1 MGAERTGAYVGQF
14 RDSLVSLQGY
24 LAVAFGVA
32 HVFQLEKAERRPTMR
47 VPGLL
52 DDMEF
57 KQVSSDYSIHSI
69 QQRLLDAS
77 RRAEVL
83 LRSRVPDPNP
93 LDSKE
98 YLNRYEFPQTRPIVL
113 REGRP
118 ELTALEFVVNS
129 IDFSFVRHVSA
140 VYYKMPN
147 EQPIHDPPNLYLI
160 HLWLTASGLW
170 HKEAIELLRHKRR
183 GREARKLL
191 HLELDEVPKTY
202 TVLTRFLERLGDEG
216 LWKVSKTFFWILVE
230 ADFFP
235 GSVYLAGDSQ
245 LIPTFSR
252 YRGCNSFQPECA
264 RLSVKRS
271 EVADALTR
279 SLDKSIHQWKPSQEE
294 PVPKQR
300 FIVSLPCPFGATTG
314 KNKRPL
320 EMRIGYLRLFDNNAP
335 TAGTDETSKWGLKN
349 DFLREHH
356 LGLRFEDS
364 RPVHAGLG
372 KYHLSCPHFPS
383 DPTARIG
390 WKNSNQP
397 DGDPIPVFGADVES
411 LTFLVPQLGLAL
423 PFGAL
428 GAPGNAPS
436 RLPALL
442 SILDDTDHKVRP
454 LTASLDARYDTFAT
468 YKVLRAREIS
478 PIIKLVHH
486 KDEDSPESTAKRGI
500 TIEGVPLARCGV
512 EMKANGFDYSAKRRS
527 FLCGF
532 QKSPE
537 VCAACPFGPDHT
549 KHGQVTKVSV
559 NKQPRYV
566 NDIARNSPHWSE
578 AYALR
583 TASERANADV
593 AGRVPTAIGRPR
605 LRGVTKITAKAILA
619 IQFLLWS
626 RIFTF
631 ISDVEHLNALSG
643 GLHSAVDKAVLLD
656 NAATL
661 HQLPDSLVTGLLP
674 SPFG

>member
-1 MGAERTGAYVGQF
+1 
-14 RDSLVSLQGY
+14 
-24 LAVAFGVA
+24 
-32 HVFQLEKAERRPTMR
+32 MR

-52 DDMEF
+52 DEMKF
-57 KQVSSDYSIHSI
+57 KQVSTDYSIHSI
-69 QQRLLDAS
+69 QQQLLDAS

-83 LRSRVPDPNP
+83 WRSLVPDPNP

-98 YLNRYEFPQTRPIVL
+98 YLNRYEFLHTRPIVL

-118 ELTALEFVVNS
+118 ELTALEFVINS
-129 IDFSFVRHVSA
+129 IDFSFVRDISA
-140 VYYKMPN
+140 AYYKRPN
-147 EQPIHDPPNLYLI
+147 QQPIHDPPNLYLI
-160 HLWLTASGLW
+160 HLWLTASGL
-170 HKEAIELLRHKRR
+170 HHEEAIELLRHRRR

-191 HLELDEVPKTY
+191 NLELDEVPKTY
-202 TVLTRFLERLGDEG
+202 TVLTRYLERLGDEG

-235 GSVYLAGDSQ
+235 GPVYLAGDSQ

-264 RLSVKRS
+264 ELSVKRS
-271 EVADALTR
+271 EVTDALAR
-279 SLDKSIHQWKPSQEE
+279 ALDKCIHQWKPSQEE
-294 PVPKQR
+294 PVPTQR
-300 FIVSLPCPFGATTG
+300 FVVSLPCPFGATTG

-335 TAGTDETSKWGLKN
+335 ATGTDETSNWGLKN

-356 LGLRFEDS
+356 LGLRFEES
-364 RPVHAGLG
+364 RLVRAGLG

-397 DGDPIPVFGADVES
+397 DGEPIPVFGADVES
-411 LTFLVPQLGLAL
+411 LTFLVPQLGLEL

-442 SILDDTDHKVRP
+442 SILDDIDHQVRP

-468 YKVLRAREIS
+468 YEVLRAREIS

-500 TIEGVPLARCGV
+500 TIDGVPLALCGV
-512 EMKANGFDYSAKRRS
+512 QMKANGFDYSTKRRS

-532 QKSPE
+532 QKSPS
-537 VCAACPFGPDHT
+537 VCADCPFGPDHT
-549 KHGQVTKVSV
+549 NHGQVTKVSV
-559 NKQPRYV
+559 NKHPRYV
-566 NDIARNSPHWSE
+566 NDIARNSPQWSC
-578 AYALR
+578 AYARR
-583 TASERANADV
+583 TASERTNADV
-593 AGRVPTAIGRPR
+593 AERVPTAIVRPR

-619 IQFLLWS
+619 LQFVLWS
-626 RIFTF
+626 RIYTF

-643 GLHSAVDKAVLLD
+643 GFHSAVDEAVLLH

-661 HQLPDSLVTGLLP
+661 HQLPDSLVAGLLP
-674 SPFG
+674 SHFG

>member
-1 MGAERTGAYVGQF
+1 
-14 RDSLVSLQGY
+14 
-24 LAVAFGVA
+24 
-32 HVFQLEKAERRPTMR
+32 MR

-52 DDMEF
+52 DELEF
-57 KQVSSDYSIHSI
+57 RQVSTDYSLHSI
-69 QQRLLDAS
+69 QQRLLNAS

-83 LRSRVPDPNP
+83 WEGQVPDPNP

-98 YLNRYEFPQTRPIVL
+98 YLNRYDFRHTRPIVL
-113 REGRP
+113 HEGRP

-129 IDFSFVRHVSA
+129 IDFSFVRHISA
-140 VYYKMPN
+140 EYYKMPN

-170 HKEAIELLRHKRR
+170 HEQAIKLLRHKRL

-191 HLELDEVPKTY
+191 NLKLDEVPKTY

-235 GSVYLAGDSQ
+235 GPIFLAGDSQ

-252 YRGCNSFQPECA
+252 YRGCNSFQPACA
-264 RLSVKRS
+264 ELSVKRS
-271 EVADALTR
+271 EVTDALAR
-279 SLDKSIHQWKPSQEE
+279 SLDKCIHGWKPSPKETA
-294 PVPKQR
+294 PKQR
-300 FIVSLPCPFGATTG
+300 FVVSLPCPFEATTG

-320 EMRIGYLRLFDNNAP
+320 EMRIGYLRLFDKNAP
-335 TAGTDETSKWGLKN
+335 AAGIDETLKWRLKS

-356 LGLRFEDS
+356 LGLRFEGS
-364 RPVHAGLG
+364 RLVGAGPG
-372 KYHLSCPHFPS
+372 EYHLSCPHFPS

-397 DGDPIPVFGADVES
+397 DGEPIPVFGADVES
-411 LTFLVPQLGLAL
+411 LTFLVPRLGLEL

-442 SILDDTDHKVRP
+442 SIFDDTDKQVLP
-454 LTASLDARYDTFAT
+454 LTASLDARYDTHAT
-468 YKVLRAREIS
+468 YEVLRAREIS
-478 PIIKLVHH
+478 PIVKLVHH
-486 KDEDSPESTAKRGI
+486 KNEDSPESTAKRGI

-512 EMKANGFDYSAKRRS
+512 EMKANGFDYSAKRRN

-532 QKSPE
+532 QQPPA
-537 VCAACPFGPDHT
+537 VCAACPFGPAHT
-549 KHGQVTKVSV
+549 KYGQVTKVSV
-559 NKQPRYV
+559 RKQPRYV
-566 NDIARNSPHWSE
+566 NDIPRNSPKWST
-578 AYALR
+578 AYARR
-583 TASERANADV
+583 TASERTNADV
-593 AGRVPTAIGRPR
+593 AERVPTAIVNPR

-619 IQFLLWS
+619 LQFLLWS
-626 RIFTF
+626 RVFTF
-631 ISDVEHLNALSG
+631 VSDVEHLNVISG
-643 GLHSAVDKAVLLD
+643 GLHAAVDEAVSLHK
-656 NAATL
+656 AATL
-661 HQLPDSLVTGLLP
+661 HQLPDTLVNGLLP
-674 SPFG
+674 SHFG

>member
-1 MGAERTGAYVGQF
+1 
-14 RDSLVSLQGY
+14 
-24 LAVAFGVA
+24 
-32 HVFQLEKAERRPTMR
+32 MR

-52 DDMEF
+52 DELGF
-57 KQVSSDYSIHSI
+57 KQVSTYYSIHSI
-69 QQRLLDAS
+69 QQRLFDAS

-83 LRSRVPDPNP
+83 WRSRVPDPNP

-98 YLNRYEFPQTRPIVL
+98 YLNRYEFRHTRPIVL

-129 IDFSFVRHVSA
+129 IDFSFVRHISA
-140 VYYKMPN
+140 EYYKMPN
-147 EQPIHDPPNLYLI
+147 EQAIHDPANLYLI
-160 HLWLTASGLW
+160 HLWLTASGLS
-170 HKEAIELLRHKRR
+170 HEGAIKLLRHRR
-183 GREARKLL
+183 LGREARKLL
-191 HLELDEVPKTY
+191 NLKLEEVPKTY
-202 TVLTRFLERLGDEG
+202 TVLTRYLERLGDEG
-216 LWKVSKTFFWILVE
+216 LWKVSKTFFWILAE
-230 ADFFP
+230 SDFFP
-235 GSVYLAGDSQ
+235 GPVYLACDSQ

-264 RLSVKRS
+264 KLLVKRS
-271 EVADALTR
+271 EVTGALAR
-279 SLDKSIHQWKPSQEE
+279 ALDKCIHEWKPSQEE
-294 PVPKQR
+294 PAPKQR
-300 FIVSLPCPFGATTG
+300 FVVSLPCPSGATTG

-320 EMRIGYLRLFDNNAP
+320 EMRIGYLRLFDNNSPA
-335 TAGTDETSKWGLKN
+335 AGTDETSKWGLKS
-349 DFLREHH
+349 DFLRERH

-364 RPVHAGLG
+364 RLVDAGSG
-372 KYHLSCPHFPS
+372 EYHLSCPRFPS
-383 DPTARIG
+383 DPSARIG

-397 DGDPIPVFGADVES
+397 DGEPVPVFGADVES
-411 LTFLVPQLGLAL
+411 LTFLVPELGLEL

-442 SILDDTDHKVRP
+442 SILDDTDKQVRP
-454 LTASLDARYDTFAT
+454 LTASLDARYDTFAS
-468 YKVLRAREIS
+468 YEVLRARGIS

-512 EMKANGFDYSAKRRS
+512 QMKSNGFDKSAKRRS

-532 QKSPE
+532 QEPPS

-549 KHGQVTKVSV
+549 NHGQVTKVSI

-566 NDIARNSPHWSE
+566 NDIARNSPQWSE

-583 TASERANADV
+583 TASERTNADV
-593 AGRVPTAIGRPR
+593 AERVPTAIVRPH

-619 IQFLLWS
+619 LQFLLWS

-656 NAATL
+656 NVATL
-661 HQLPDSLVTGLLP
+661 HQLPDSLVAGLLP
-674 SPFG
+674 SHFG